1 VRRKMIDRA
10 QHAANR
16 VVLVNQLLLVG
27 DCAPCRVA
35 IMAAEEILPGS
46 GMASWIPERPRLLFQ
61 RAYYSTEVKLDMM
74 ALDLLSSVEG
84 AMSRSLLLRSLSRLS
99 VLQLLLIFMA
109 TLWALAQPTLRPIA
123 WLRVLLSARLHIRLV
138 PLT

>member
-74 ALDLLSSVEG
+74 ALDLLGSVEG
-84 AMSRSLLLRSLSRLS
+84 ASRLS
-99 VLQLLLIFMA
+99 VLQVLLIFMA
-109 TLWALAQPTLRPIA
+109 ALWVAAQPTFRPIA
-123 WLRVLLSARLHIRLV
+123 WLRVLFSARLHIRLV
-138 PLT
+138 PLR